1 LASILNGPDE
11 VQEKPVV
18 PTTATHWYRPL
29 LPVLAPA
36 RTLQRYSSPT
46 LLVTSPDLSKLYGA
60 NEAKMP
66 QSVVFEAQG
75 EEFV

>member
-1 LASILNGPDE
+1 MRCKRSQWFPSLLLTGIGLCCRSSPPANP
-11 VQEKPVV
+11 
-18 PTTATHWYRPL
+18 ATL
-29 LPVLAPA
+29 LK
-36 RTLQRYSSPT
+36 PT